1 VDVGGV
7 WEMGTMSTTSSKP
20 STPSEPPCKPPSGFT
35 PAEIEAGML
44 AAVLPYFSEWGLE
57 HPSLDRAFE
66 ALGVSPERAARA
78 QAALLQVLPPELP
91 RPEERLLSL
100 SREVISYLKA
110 HPDAIEVEPRRR
122 YSRQYRRHVLLLRR
136 RYDDLELEDFAVAVG
151 VPPRT
156 LARWLRGAR
165 RS

>member
-1 VDVGGV
+1 
-7 WEMGTMSTTSSKP
+7 
-20 STPSEPPCKPPSGFT
+20 
-35 PAEIEAGML
+35 ML
-44 AAVLPYFSEWGLE
+44 AAVLPYLSEWGLE
-57 HPSLDRAFE
+57 PPPLDRAFE

-78 QAALLQVLPPELP
+78 QAALRCVLPELP
-91 RPEERLLSL
+91 RPEARLLSL
-100 SREVISYLKA
+100 SREVVSYLKA

-136 RYDDLELEDFAVAVG
+136 RYDDVALEDFGVAVG